1 MRKLLRGM
9 ERVLKSEESA
19 VLGFNAQV
27 EWISIQRR
35 RTQLVLLDLKLIVNL
50 DVSIGNCLITL
61 STGAT

>member
-1 MRKLLRGM
+1 M

-35 RTQLVLLDLKLIVNL
+35 RIQLFLLGLKLIVNS
-50 DVSIGNCLITL
+50 DVGIGNCLITL

>member
-1 MRKLLRGM
+1 M

-35 RTQLVLLDLKLIVNL
+35 TQLGLLGLKLIVNS
-50 DVSIGNCLITL
+50 DVGFGNCLITL
-61 STGAT
+61 STGST

>member
-1 MRKLLRGM
+1 MRELLRGM

-19 VLGFNAQV
+19 VPEFNAQV

-35 RTQLVLLDLKLIVNL
+35 RIQLFLLGLKLIVNS
-50 DVSIGNCLITL
+50 DVGIGNCLITL

>member
-1 MRKLLRGM
+1 M

-19 VLGFNAQV
+19 VPEFNAQV

-35 RTQLVLLDLKLIVNL
+35 RTQLVLLDLKLIVNS
-50 DVSIGNCLITL
+50 DVSIGNFLITL

>member
-1 MRKLLRGM
+1 MRELLRGM

-35 RTQLVLLDLKLIVNL
+35 TQLVLLGLKLIVNS
-50 DVSIGNCLITL
+50 DVGFGNCLITL
-61 STGAT
+61 STGST

>member
-1 MRKLLRGM
+1 M

-27 EWISIQRR
+27 EWISIQR

>member
-1 MRKLLRGM
+1 MSELLRGM

-35 RTQLVLLDLKLIVNL
+35 TQLVLLGLKLIVNS
-50 DVSIGNCLITL
+50 DIGFGNCLITL
-61 STGAT
+61 STGST

>member
-1 MRKLLRGM
+1 MRELLRGM

-35 RTQLVLLDLKLIVNL
+35 TQLVLLGLKLIVNS

>member
-1 MRKLLRGM
+1 MRELLRGM

-35 RTQLVLLDLKLIVNL
+35 RIQLVLLGLKLIVNS
-50 DVSIGNCLITL
+50 DVGFGNCLITL
-61 STGAT
+61 STGST

>member
-1 MRKLLRGM
+1 M

-35 RTQLVLLDLKLIVNL
+35 TQLVLLGLKLIVNS
-50 DVSIGNCLITL
+50 DVGFGNCLITL
-61 STGAT
+61 STGST

>member
-1 MRKLLRGM
+1 M

-35 RTQLVLLDLKLIVNL
+35 TQMVLLGLKLIVNS
-50 DVSIGNCLITL
+50 DVGIGNCLITL
-61 STGAT
+61 STGST

>member
-1 MRKLLRGM
+1 M

-35 RTQLVLLDLKLIVNL
+35 TQLVLLGLKLIVNS
-50 DVSIGNCLITL
+50 DVGIGNCLITL
-61 STGAT
+61 STGST